1 MGRICRGQT
10 TKTTEFLE
18 VLLSLSAVSFSFFH
32 LSSVKELWINV
43 GPLTGLI
50 LSRSSVDILQAVTV
64 PASGTTVILIMS
76 QGHSEGTNLTSN
88 QRFFITLEFVKRKLM

>member
-1 MGRICRGQT
+1 MYYS
-10 TKTTEFLE
+10 
-18 VLLSLSAVSFSFFH
+18 LLTSLFSLSAVSFSFVY

-50 LSRSSVDILQAVTV
+50 LSLSSADILQVVTI

-76 QGHSEGTNLTSN
+76 QGHSEGTFLTSN
-88 QRFFITLEFVKRKLM
+88 QRFFITLEL